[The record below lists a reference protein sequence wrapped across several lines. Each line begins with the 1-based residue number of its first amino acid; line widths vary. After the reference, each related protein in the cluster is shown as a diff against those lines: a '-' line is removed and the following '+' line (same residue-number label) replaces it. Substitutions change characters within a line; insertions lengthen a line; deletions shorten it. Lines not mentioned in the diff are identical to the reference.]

1 MDLQAISNLS
11 SRELEQFQTVCN
23 RLLSCTYIART
34 RTIPDRGRFQDPD
47 YTFLTIHHQL
57 VADYLGLMGWR
68 LHQEEVYG
76 YFYVEHPDELN
87 RCVLTREE
95 TALLLALRLYYED
108 HREQAG
114 LEQDVLCTMRE
125 LLDLVVT
132 EYAILPVRP
141 SARMVRRAMNL
152 LEHHAVVQRVEGVF
166 TQNDCKF
173 TILPTILTV
182 VSPERVEAAV
192 EQLQNRGEE
201 ENDEEAEADSADELA
216 VLRETAD

>member
-23 RLLSCTYIART
+23 RLLSCTYIARM
-34 RTIPDRGRFQDPD
+34 RTVPDRGRFQDPD